1 MTYPRI
7 PAVQAIQ
14 VLKPKPGDLLVV
26 TVDSYTNIEVLAD
39 CIWEALP
46 SKDIKVLIHDQS
58 IQLQCLPEE
67 QMNALGW
74 YHK

>member
-26 TVDSYTNIEVLAD
+26 TVDSYDNMHALGN
-39 CIWEALP
+39 CIGEALP
-46 SKDIKVLIHDQS
+46 SKDIKVLILDQS

-74 YHK
+74 YRK

>member
-14 VLKPKPGDLLVV
+14 VLNPKPGDLLVI
-26 TVDSYTNIEVLAD
+26 TVDSYTNVRVLSD
-39 CIWEALP
+39 VIGEALP
-46 SKDIKVLIHDQS
+46 SRDIKVLIHDQS
-58 IQLQCLPEE
+58 IQLQCFPEE

-74 YHK
+74 YRK